1 MVSIFAKFG
10 KVGLVWYNIVAFV
23 LGAVAGVIIKV
34 SLAENKEIFDT
45 VVGFIAP
52 FGTILVSMLKAV
64 VIPIIFF
71 SLIGGSS
78 SLPLKKFGKLG
89 AKVIGFYILTSL
101 MATIFGVIMAYVFS
115 PSISNPEAEAL
126 PLLAQVDVVKTSIS
140 EGDNMLV
147 KMLLGAFMNPFQAL
161 SESRF
166 LAIIVFA
173 IIFGLAAR
181 SIIESSSESDS
192 APISK
197 MLQVFDGINK
207 TIFKVVGWMMFY
219 FPIGIFSLSFVNF
232 AVYGLELFGSYAEI
246 AGCVIVGIVLMIV
259 VVYPAIIFF
268 TCRENPYKILAKLR
282 EPIITAFATRSSAAT
297 LPVSLDTAE
306 NKLKVKS
313 EISGFALSLG
323 ATINM
328 DGVCLHLPVFVILA
342 AGIFGLDITTSQIFL
357 VGISVVF
364 ASIGTGGVP
373 GGSIFLLFMVLD
385 VLHLTPAQTSTIV
398 ALALGINP
406 LLDMFETACNVAG
419 DNVGSYVVAKTS
431 SMLKDDV

>member
-1 MVSIFAKFG
+1 MVSVFTKLR
-10 KVGLVWYNIVAFV
+10 KVSLVWYNIAAFIS
-23 LGAVAGVIIKV
+23 GAVAGIIAKV
-34 SLAENKEIFDT
+34 SLSGDKEIFDCI
-45 VVGFIAP
+45 VGFIAP
-52 FGTILVSMLKAV
+52 FGTILVAMLKAV

-89 AKVIGFYILTSL
+89 VKVIGFYMLTSL

-115 PSISNPEAEAL
+115 PSISNPEGVAS
-126 PLLAQVDVVKTSIS
+126 PLLTQVDMVKSSIS

-181 SIIESSSESDS
+181 AIIESSPESDS

-219 FPIGIFSLSFVNF
+219 FPIGIFSLTFVNF

-246 AGCVIVGIVLMIV
+246 AGCVITGIVLMIV

-268 TCRENPYKILAKLR
+268 TYMPFAYCSYIKR
-282 EPIITAFATRSSAAT
+282 ITSAFSS
-297 LPVSLDTAE
+297 S
-306 NKLKVKS
+306 
-313 EISGFALSLG
+313 
-323 ATINM
+323 
-328 DGVCLHLPVFVILA
+328 
-342 AGIFGLDITTSQIFL
+342 ITIFL
-357 VGISVVF
+357 
-364 ASIGTGGVP
+364 
-373 GGSIFLLFMVLD
+373 
-385 VLHLTPAQTSTIV
+385 STT
-398 ALALGINP
+398 L
-406 LLDMFETACNVAG
+406 
-419 DNVGSYVVAKTS
+419 
-431 SMLKDDV
+431 